1 MAVERRRSAF
11 HWAKFSKEER
21 ECEKRGG
28 RRKKRGHALWKCA
41 SSVCLTVFCSEA
53 AQLLLY
59 FSSSSANLISFL
71 RPNLCSKTHE
81 TLHKIQPG
89 WKLTYFLSFSSSWD
103 DFHLHVCNVLNTY
116 KSTGSPTAL
125 IPLLSIHK
133 MSEHWEKCSRSLV
146 VQVYIFELLVLAD
159 WASSLEKHLS
169 NRLSIK
175 VNQWRF
181 QPFLSQLLDCFLQ
194 ELYIRVPPSS
204 SFPFG
209 LSFLCSC
216 SGNHLVMVRERK
228 KNHDLA

>member
-1 MAVERRRSAF
+1 M
-11 HWAKFSKEER
+11 
-21 ECEKRGG
+21 
-28 RRKKRGHALWKCA
+28 
-41 SSVCLTVFCSEA
+41 
-53 AQLLLY
+53 
-59 FSSSSANLISFL
+59 
-71 RPNLCSKTHE
+71 
-81 TLHKIQPG
+81 
-89 WKLTYFLSFSSSWD
+89 SFSSSWD

-116 KSTGSPTAL
+116 KSTGSPAAL

-133 MSEHWEKCSRSLV
+133 MSEHCEKCSRSLV

-228 KNHDLA
+228 KKSWFGLKYLFCCHNHGWRGSNFS